1 MDALLSIIPSR
12 TFNQNSIPIKTFSK
26 QNIIV
31 LISQRSHL
39 FAFAWNAKRFA
50 IACVLLL
57 LLAFLQGVSGALE
70 LQIGTPDFK
79 NFAIWPIEAVSSA
92 FSKVSKDELI

>member
-1 MDALLSIIPSR
+1 MDALPSIIPSR

-39 FAFAWNAKRFA
+39 FAFDWNAKRFA